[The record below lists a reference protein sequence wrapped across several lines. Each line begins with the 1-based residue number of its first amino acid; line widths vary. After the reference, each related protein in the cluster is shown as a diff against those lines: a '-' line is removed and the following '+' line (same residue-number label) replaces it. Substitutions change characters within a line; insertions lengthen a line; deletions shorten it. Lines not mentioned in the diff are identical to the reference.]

1 MDTVEL
7 TLSLFFHLGL
17 IEGSGCVV
25 GRRNKKEILR
35 GQQHSVSWMAQWSWG
50 QRSGRDYWVHP
61 QEGLGSLRW
70 GPGLEAALSHSLGE
84 AAFLPVPFPWTMV
97 TVKFSGKSV
106 TERHGGPMSVVRPQ
120 WTWALCPQEL
130 HKWGK
135 DGAGVLLTPSQ
146 AKFWDPMF
154 EAHDPRLWVMVA
166 LQTPSGTWVSWPSSH
181 RTP

>member
-1 MDTVEL
+1 MGYSPWGGKELDMAEL

-17 IEGSGCVV
+17 IEGSGCAV
-25 GRRNKKEILR
+25 GRRNKKEIPR
-35 GQQHSVSWMAQWSWG
+35 GRQHSVSWMVQWSWG
-50 QRSGRDYWVHP
+50 QRRGRDYWVHP

-84 AAFLPVPFPWTMV
+84 VSFLPVPFSWTMV

-106 TERHGGPMSVVRPQ
+106 TERHGGPVSVVRPQ

-135 DGAGVLLTPSQ
+135 DGAGILLTPSQ
-146 AKFWDPMF
+146 AKFWDLCSRP
-154 EAHDPRLWVMVA
+154 V
-166 LQTPSGTWVSWPSSH
+166 TPGYG
-181 RTP
+181 